1 MNWRD
6 WWNTPHSIFVN
17 ARHLQIHYAHV
28 ADVIVR
34 ALPAQRPLVVVDY
47 GCGEALDAGRV
58 ADAAGRLILY
68 DTAERVR
75 TALATRYRGVP
86 NITVAD
92 DAELAATAPDSVDAV
107 VVYSVIQYM
116 AREEFTALLAQ
127 WRAWLRPDGLLL
139 LVDVIPPEAGLF
151 DDVAALIA
159 TAWRYGFVRAAI
171 GGLAST
177 LFSPY
182 RPLRRGLGLT
192 VYTEAEIRTLLE
204 DAGFAAHRHPSNL
217 HFNRA
222 RMTIFGRRRP

>member
-47 GCGEALDAGRV
+47 GCGEALDSGRV
-58 ADAAGRLILY
+58 ADAAGQLILY

-75 TALATRYRGVP
+75 SALAARFGGVP

-92 DAELAATAPDSVDAV
+92 EAGLAAIAPGSIDVV

-116 AREEFTALLAQ
+116 AREEFTALLAR
-127 WRAWLRPDGLLL
+127 WRAWLRPNGLLL
-139 LVDVIPPEAGLF
+139 LIDVIPPEAGLY

-159 TAWRYGFVRAAI
+159 TAWRYGFLLAAI
-171 GGLAST
+171 GGLVST
-177 LFSPY
+177 LFSSY

-192 VYTEAEIRTLLE
+192 VYSDAEIHSLLA

-222 RMTIFGRRRP
+222 RMTIFAQRRA